1 MIQEKEKVTTK
12 RKLIIFAAIFLIFVA
27 LPGMSWY
34 YLSSGLT
41 WHKKAY
47 AELGTYGKIRPAF
60 IIFPDGEKRDQL
72 KEKVVVLHI
81 FGENPDISPVNQK
94 ILDTG
99 ENLFNQFGK
108 NYGFTLCMIKE
119 GGGTAEFKTYAQ
131 TRPSSDFAT
140 WVWTGGLGSW
150 RTILENGYES
160 YSLASGTPAVK
171 EYFALCDTS
180 GTIRRFYNAEDDH
193 EIGRMVEH
201 IAMLLP
207 KQ

>member
-1 MIQEKEKVTTK
+1 MSQEKEKVTNK
-12 RKLIIFAAIFLIFVA
+12 RKLIIFAAMFLIFVA

-34 YLSSGLT
+34 YLSSGLS

-47 AELGTYGKIRPAF
+47 AELGNYGKIRPAF
-60 IIFPDGEKRDQL
+60 IIYPDGEKRDQL

-108 NYGFTLCMIKE
+108 NYMFTLCMIKE

-160 YSLASGTPAVK
+160 FSLASGTPAVK
-171 EYFALCDTS
+171 EYYALCDTS

>member
-1 MIQEKEKVTTK
+1 MSQEKEKVTLK
-12 RKLIIFAAIFLIFVA
+12 RKLIIFAAMFLIFVA

-34 YLSSGLT
+34 YLRSGLN
-41 WHKKAY
+41 WHKKANS
-47 AELGTYGKIRPAF
+47 ELGNYGKIRPAF

-72 KEKVVVLHI
+72 KEKVTVIHI
-81 FGENPDISPVNQK
+81 FGDNPDISDINKK

-108 NYGFTLCMIKE
+108 NYSFVLCMVKE

-140 WVWTGGLGSW
+140 WVWTGGLGGW
-150 RTILENGYES
+150 RTIVENGYES
-160 YSLASGTPAVK
+160 YCLASGAKPVP
-171 EYFALCDTS
+171 EYYALADTS
-180 GTIRRFYNAEDDH
+180 GMIRRFYDANDDH
-193 EIGRMVEH
+193 QIGRMVEH